1 MSQVIPND
9 DNSSVSSKKSYVN
22 FTPTEPIYLKS
33 IKKEIENNPKPTEI
47 PTPPIAVK
55 KQEKEK
61 DSESE
66 ISVVEFNPLNPIM
79 IEPSD

>member
-55 KQEKEK
+55 K
-61 DSESE
+61 
-66 ISVVEFNPLNPIM
+66 
-79 IEPSD
+79 